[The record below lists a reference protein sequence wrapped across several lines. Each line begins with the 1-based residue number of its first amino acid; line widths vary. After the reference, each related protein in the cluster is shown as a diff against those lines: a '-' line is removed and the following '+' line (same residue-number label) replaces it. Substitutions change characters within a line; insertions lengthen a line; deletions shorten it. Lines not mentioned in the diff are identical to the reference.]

1 MPNDPAA
8 VPLVV
13 LFVADDH
20 ADYVEALRVAGY
32 HVETA
37 PNALEALGRGR
48 SLRPDALIVPL
59 ALPGGDGADLAHR
72 IGSDGPRAHTLAV
85 VILVP
90 DDGGHT
96 SAGVA
101 ATAGAVFCNLP
112 CHPSEL
118 VATVGKQLAARRLLG
133 D

>member
-1 MPNDPAA
+1 
-8 VPLVV
+8 V

-20 ADYVEALRVAGY
+20 AEHVAALRVAGY

-37 PNALEALGRGR
+37 PNALEALQRGR

-59 ALPGGDGADLAHR
+59 ALPGGDGPDLAHR
-72 IGSDGPRAHTLAV
+72 IGSAGPRAHALAV

-90 DDGGHT
+90 GEGGPT
-96 SAGVA
+96 RAAGA
-101 ATAGAVFCNLP
+101 ATAGAVFCHLP

-118 VATVGKQLAARRLLG
+118 VATVAKQLAARRTL
-133 D
+133 DSSPS